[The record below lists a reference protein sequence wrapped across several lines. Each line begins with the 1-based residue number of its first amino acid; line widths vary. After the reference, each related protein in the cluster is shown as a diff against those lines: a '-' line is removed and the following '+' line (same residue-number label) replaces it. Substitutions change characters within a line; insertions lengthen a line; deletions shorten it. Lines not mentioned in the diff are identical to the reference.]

1 MKKKILSIFLVV
13 CMLLPL
19 IPVMAEASTSGM
31 VETVSRF
38 VDDKSVT
45 VKPVPKTYGAF
56 MTDNGLTDS
65 ATSKEAYKTYYM
77 DNTKVT
83 WSGNWSAGQTDRYT
97 GVYSPF
103 ESAWC
108 FNLTHNWTEAF
119 KETAWYCTK
128 AVAESGLEEYL
139 SSEKYCYIWG
149 RDNFAT
155 TSDANF
161 FTAQGSKGLQSYYTY
176 SYIVPKD
183 GAAIPSFS
191 TQKTQVQE
199 EACVMIMHNDTIVWP
214 EGAVLNNPQ
223 TWETGHVEGT
233 SLMASAYGLS
243 LDCKAGD
250 RIRFVVTTKQGG
262 MNRLDV
268 QVTMA
273 TVAPPSEELFEVEAS
288 TSLAEAFAMNFIVT
302 YKNETAAT
310 AATANFTLAG
320 NAVTPWI
327 TKKNNENGTV
337 TYYYTIQD
345 IAARRLTETIGYT
358 FSCEALGDSKTLS
371 GTTSVAELLSALLVK
386 DGTTVDVKEATSA
399 LAMSSL
405 NYAAAAQAYYNHN
418 TSALAN
424 ADVPESQRLPSVK
437 VKDRELS
444 DLVYTKTSGA
454 NLHMNEATLVLDDEV
469 NIKFII
475 EADAAVNDLST
486 LKLRATRKD
495 NTFSDDI
502 GTFKYVDGTADKKQ
516 ILCYTAVPMFYYAE
530 PMTYAIYQGDTLV
543 SDTLVYGVGTYA
555 KRMYGWYS
563 ELDAILDTMLALG
576 EAANTYVDRA
586 SNAVT
591 ANGKAIPAKPGETID
606 LGYYNV
612 DFNGKRLTL
621 PQANCSIGTA
631 GLNRIAENRYLL
643 APTEPGVYR
652 LVLEYDGE
660 YMIVLLSV
668 CDENGQHTVPTLDKL
683 ELASIDLSGLGEKGA
698 ATSTWSDS
706 LSYWNW
712 ALNLATYHAKKN
724 DGGRNL
730 PSAILLAD
738 MHWEFSNRNTAE
750 VANYLIAELGINKV
764 FHAGDFMNG
773 QDTYADSIKIT
784 KGWLEE
790 MSTLDAYWYPVR
802 GNHDTNSCW
811 TPFTPEDVWYDYEF
825 HDLVMKA
832 KKAGIY
838 ADRSAEGITVSRKV
852 TADMGLKDK
861 KGNLLTKETND
872 CLFYYMDDAN
882 QKIRYYFLDDGG
894 TGVFDQSYTD
904 QTGIKY
910 TDTLDWVN
918 VIPFEEQLKW
928 VKYTATQGDDPL
940 TEGWGIVAMEHN
952 GLNPINGVTAT
963 NKTPSP
969 TQYSLAFAKTLAELE
984 QAIPGVEVFCI
995 LSGHTHYDGEY
1006 YNQNGGFYTICTSN
1020 DSDTRSGTTHFLPEL
1035 NVNST
1040 HSGTIEINTN
1050 NRNPGTD
1057 AEQLMDILQIDRANR
1072 KVYLTRV
1079 GDGFSRTYGF

>member
-1 MKKKILSIFLVV
+1 MKKKILSIFLIV
-13 CMLLPL
+13 CMLLPM
-19 IPVMAEASTSGM
+19 IPVMAEASTSG
-31 VETVSRF
+31 VTETVSSF
-38 VDDKSVT
+38 QADKVVSVMS
-45 VKPVPKTYGAF
+45 KPMSYGAY
-56 MTDNGLTDS
+56 MTENGLTDS
-65 ATSKEAYKTYYM
+65 ETSKAAYKAYYM
-77 DNTKVT
+77 ENSKIT
-83 WSGNWSAGQTDRYT
+83 WSGNWTAGQLDRYT
-97 GVYSPF
+97 GEYAPF
-103 ESAWC
+103 ANAWW
-108 FNLTHNWTEAF
+108 FNLTTYWNEPF
-119 KETAWYCTK
+119 KETGWYATK
-128 AVAESGLEEYL
+128 AIAEKDLDTYVSREAYN
-139 SSEKYCYIWG
+139 YIWG

-155 TSDANF
+155 AANPNS
-161 FTAQGSKGLQSYYTY
+161 AQSSKAYTGYYTY
-176 SYIVPKD
+176 AYTVPAD
-183 GAAIPSFS
+183 GVVSPAISAD
-191 TQKTQVQE
+191 KTQIKDT
-199 EACVMIMHNDTIVWP
+199 ACIMIMHNDTIVWP
-214 EGAVLNNPQ
+214 EGAEFNNPQ
-223 TWETGHVEGT
+223 TWETGHNTGT
-233 SLMASAYGLS
+233 TLMAAAYGLS
-243 LDCKAGD
+243 LNCEAGD
-250 RIRFVVTTKQGG
+250 QIRFVVAGEGFNTP
-262 MNRLDV
+262 NV
-268 QVTMA
+268 QVSMP
-273 TVAPPSEELFEVEAS
+273 TVVTPSAELFELKAS
-288 TSLAEAFAMNFIVT
+288 TSLTEAFAANFIAT
-302 YKNETAAT
+302 YKNETAAN
-310 AATANFTLAG
+310 AATATFTLAG
-320 NAVTPWI
+320 NAVTPQI
-327 TKKNNENGTV
+327 TGTTNENGTV
-337 TYYYTIQD
+337 TRYYTIPNL
-345 IAARRLTETIGYT
+345 AACELTETIGYN
-358 FSCEALGDSKTLS
+358 FSCAALGDNKTVS
-371 GTTSVAELLSALLVK
+371 GTTTVADLLSAHLLA
-386 DGTTVDVKEATSA
+386 DGKLVDAKEATSA
-399 LAMSSL
+399 LALASL
-405 NYAAAAQAYYNHN
+405 NYAAAAQAYHDYN
-418 TSALAN
+418 TAALAN

-516 ILCYTAVPMFYYAE
+516 ILCYTAVPTFYYAE
-530 PMTYAIYQGDTLV
+530 PMTFAIYQGDTLV

-576 EAANTYVDRA
+576 EAANTYVERA
-586 SNAVT
+586 NNAIS
-591 ANGKAIPAKPGETID
+591 ADGKAIPANPGETID

-683 ELASIDLSGLGEKGA
+683 ELATIDLSGLGEKGK
-698 ATSTWSDS
+698 ATDTWSDT

-712 ALNLATYHAKKN
+712 ALNLATYQVKKN

-730 PSAILLAD
+730 PTALFLTD
-738 MHWEFSNRNTAE
+738 THWEFNNRNTTE
-750 VANYLIAELGINKV
+750 VANYLTAELGIDRV
-764 FHAGDFMNG
+764 IFGGDFMNG

-784 KGWLEE
+784 NGWLEE
-790 MSTLDAYWYPVR
+790 MSGLDAYWYSVR

-811 TPFTPEDVWYDYEF
+811 TPLTPEDVWHDYEY
-825 HDLVMKA
+825 HDRVLTAEKSGV
-832 KKAGIY
+832 Y
-838 ADRSAEGITVSRKV
+838 ADRSAEGITISRKV
-852 TADMGLKDK
+852 TAEMGIEDK
-861 KGNLLTKETND
+861 KGNLLTKETSD

-882 QKIRYYFLDDGG
+882 QKIRYYFMDDGG
-894 TGVFDQSYTD
+894 NGVFDDSYINE
-904 QTGIKY
+904 TGIRY

-918 VIPFEEQLKW
+918 VIPFAEQLKW
-928 VKYTATQGDDPL
+928 LKYTATQGDDPL
-940 TEGWGIVAMEHN
+940 SEGWGIVAVEHN

-963 NKTPSP
+963 NKTPVPS
-969 TQYSLAFAKTLAELE
+969 QYSTALSAALTEVE

-995 LSGHTHYDGEY
+995 LSAHTHYDGAY

-1035 NVNST
+1035 NANST

-1057 AEQLMDILQIDRANR
+1057 AEQLMDVVQFDRANR
-1072 KVYLTRV
+1072 KIYMTRV